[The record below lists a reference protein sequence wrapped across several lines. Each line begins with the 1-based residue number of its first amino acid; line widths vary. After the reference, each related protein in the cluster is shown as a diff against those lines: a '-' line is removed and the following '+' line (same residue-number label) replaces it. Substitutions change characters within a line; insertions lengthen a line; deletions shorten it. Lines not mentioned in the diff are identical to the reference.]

1 MKRSSTLWLER
12 ASLDYQLSKDAS
24 FDVGARRIIGG
35 FLPNSFQLPPFGQ
48 VNAGNVSLAFHYLS
62 RSNEFYVVYGDPNSL
77 STTPALFLK
86 WIRYVGAP
94 KGT

>member
-1 MKRSSTLWLER
+1 
-12 ASLDYQLSKDAS
+12 QLSKDAS
-24 FDVGARRIIGG
+24 FDIGARRIIGG
-35 FLPNSFQLPPFGQ
+35 FLPNSFQPPPFGS

-77 STTPALFLK
+77 ATTPALFVK
-86 WIRYVGAP
+86 WIRYVGAT